1 MTMALLASSAD
12 AQTIIDNVGVG
23 WGGDASSVAEITQG
37 AGSTQ
42 GFLTARVA
50 LTAANVFGLTGNTMT
65 AGMQV
70 YNTATVAGAAGVSP
84 GLYTW
89 NGSQWI
95 SNSEVPYFHSNSTAV
110 GNSTAA
116 NSGATGANSIA
127 IGANATAAGGT
138 SLAAGFGANAA
149 GQDDIAIGRNA
160 TAYNA
165 SGNPLFGSIAIG
177 QGAQAQNISA
187 VAIGTA
193 SVAGWDATAV
203 GRSSSATLR
212 GGAAFGIT
220 ANASAQYATAIGAI
234 ATASGEQSTAVGFQ
248 SKAQALSATAV
259 GDGAIAANGAD
270 TAVGRSAYASGSL
283 SAALGYSSKATGI
296 GSLAA
301 GAFANAAGTTGIALG
316 YSAEASRQD
325 AIAIGTSAN
334 ASTYAGVALGSRSVA
349 SRAAGTGG
357 AVYVPT
363 SAGAT
368 QIAAIN
374 ATTSTLAAV
383 SVGDAATGIFRQIT
397 SVAAGAADSDAVNVS
412 QLKAVSSAVSAID
425 FPIRSGNA
433 GPYTTAATGKDS
445 LAVGATAAATSGN
458 GTAVGEAS
466 RAYSFST
473 ALGYNANASGGNSMA
488 LGASSSAIGV
498 RQTVV
503 GSGALADILSTESV
517 VVGTGA
523 SATNSAFSTVVGT
536 GASAV
541 GNTNS
546 VFGYQASA
554 LNVSNAT
561 AIGEGASVTG
571 SAGIAVGS
579 GAAASGNLTTAI
591 GVGAASSGSTGIA
604 LGLNAVNTV
613 ANSVALGANAFDS
626 ATASATTAGTT
637 TYNSSVIAGKTF
649 NYAGGAPIG
658 VVSVGGPGVERR
670 IQNVAAGQVSTTSTD
685 AINGSQLYAV
695 ADALTSTVAAGATH
709 YYSVSSTDQSA
720 GSNYA
725 NDGATGAS
733 SLAAG
738 VGALASGGQTTALG
752 NGATAA
758 VAGGVALGS
767 ASVSDRALVPS
778 TGILA
783 AGGFAVPY
791 NTTDRTLLG
800 AVSVGNATSYRQI
813 TNVADGTQSQDAVTV
828 RQLTG
833 ALQSFAVTPTKYFHA
848 NSVAADSLAVGS
860 ESVAV
865 GPQTVV
871 NGNNAIGIGNGA
883 TVQVSAPGSIA
894 IGQGANTQLA
904 DSIALGTNASAAGVQ
919 GVALG
924 AGSIVNTAGGV
935 ALGAGSVAN
944 TAAGAK
950 GYVPTGASTAQTAAV
965 NATTSTL
972 AGVSV
977 GNAATGQLRQINGVA
992 AGSVDSDAVNVSQ
1005 LKAVQT
1011 AVVNI
1016 DNNAVKYDTTAAGT
1030 TNYNSVN
1037 LGNSNSTGPVTL
1049 GNVANGV
1056 APTDAVNVQQ
1066 LNAGVAGANA
1076 YTDARV
1082 NGLQGNIDGV
1092 ARKAYA
1098 GVASAM
1104 ALESAPYIAGK
1115 TTYAAG
1121 VGYYQSQGAIGV
1133 ALRRTADNGRWSV
1146 TGGVSAS
1153 AGGVAVRAGVSG
1165 IWD

>member
-1 MTMALLASSAD
+1 MNRSFKSIWSEAQGAWVAVSEVAGGRGKKSRSGVTAGLVALSVTMALLAAPTG
-12 AQTIIDNVGVG
+12 AQTLIDNAGVRA
-23 WGGDASSVAEITQG
+23 GGNASAAVEIGQAGG
-37 AGSTQ
+37 ATQ

-70 YNTATVAGAAGVSP
+70 YNTATTTGANGVSP

-127 IGANATAAGGT
+127 IGPNATAAGGT
-138 SLAAGFGANAA
+138 SLAAGFGANASGSQTIALGWSANA
-149 GQDDIAIGRNA
+149 GGVNSIALGTKSSTAGFTQIAIG
-160 TAYNA
+160 
-165 SGNPLFGSIAIG
+165 
-177 QGAQAQNISA
+177 
-187 VAIGTA
+187 
-193 SVAGWDATAV
+193 
-203 GRSSSATLR
+203 
-212 GGAAFGIT
+212 
-220 ANASAQYATAIGAI
+220 
-234 ATASGEQSTAVGFQ
+234 
-248 SKAQALSATAV
+248 
-259 GDGAIAANGAD
+259 
-270 TAVGRSAYASGSL
+270 
-283 SAALGYSSKATGI
+283 
-296 GSLAA
+296 
-301 GAFANAAGTTGIALG
+301 
-316 YSAEASRQD
+316 
-325 AIAIGTSAN
+325 
-334 ASTYAGVALGSRSVA
+334 
-349 SRAAGTGG
+349 
-357 AVYVPT
+357 
-363 SAGAT
+363 
-368 QIAAIN
+368 
-374 ATTSTLAAV
+374 
-383 SVGDAATGIFRQIT
+383 
-397 SVAAGAADSDAVNVS
+397 
-412 QLKAVSSAVSAID
+412 
-425 FPIRSGNA
+425 
-433 GPYTTAATGKDS
+433 
-445 LAVGATAAATSGN
+445 
-458 GTAVGEAS
+458 
-466 RAYSFST
+466 
-473 ALGYNANASGGNSMA
+473 
-488 LGASSSAIGV
+488 
-498 RQTVV
+498 
-503 GSGALADILSTESV
+503 SGAKTDVLSTDSTV
-517 VVGTGA
+517 IGGGA
-523 SATNSAFSTVVGT
+523 SAINSAFSTVVGT

-554 LNVSNAT
+554 INVSNAT

-571 SAGIAVGS
+571 SAGIALGS
-579 GAAASGNLTTAI
+579 GAAATGSLTTAI

-613 ANSVALGANAFDS
+613 ANSVALGTNAFDS

-637 TYNSSVIAGKTF
+637 AYNSSVINGTTY

-658 VVSVGGPGVERR
+658 VVSIGSPGAERR
-670 IQNVAAGQVSTTSTD
+670 IQNLAAGQISATSTD
-685 AINGSQLYAV
+685 AVNGSQLYAV
-695 ADALTSTVAAGATH
+695 GSSITSTIAAGQTH
-709 YYSVSSTDQSA
+709 YYSVNDNGVQT
-720 GSNYA
+720 GNYA
-725 NDGATGAS
+725 N
-733 SLAAG
+733 
-738 VGALASGGQTTALG
+738 

-758 VAGGVALGS
+758 FAIAAGTNAAAGGTGAVAMGGNAVASGSTGVSIGYVAGTGSTNTAGTVNVGYATGISGSGKNNTNVGTTTGGLTNGDGNTAMGYDTGRGITGSYNLSAGQSAGTATVGNANIALGEGTGQLRTGNDNVAMGTSAGVNSNGNRNISIGSGAGGNFGAVTNADDAIALGTNSVASASNAMALGAYARANNASDVALGASSFTAAPNATPTGTINGTTYTYAGGAPTSVVSVGNVGNERQITNVAAGQVTATSTDAVNGSQLYATNSAISNVTNGGGIKYFHANSTAADSVAAGAESVAIGPQAVANTAGGVALGS
-767 ASVSDRALVPS
+767 GALSDRTIVQGTGTFSSGS
-778 TGILA
+778 T
-783 AGGFAVPY
+783 AVGY

-800 AVSVGNATSYRQI
+800 AVSVGNSTGYRQI
-813 TNVADGTQSQDAVTV
+813 INVADGTQASDAVTV
-828 RQLTG
+828 RQLSG
-833 ALQSFAVTPTKYFHA
+833 ALGSIAATTGKYFHA
-848 NSVAADSLAVGS
+848 NSTAADSLAVGT
-860 ESVAV
+860 ESVAI

-871 NGNNAIGIGNGA
+871 NGNNGIGIGNGA
-883 TVQVSAPGSIA
+883 TVQASATNGLA
-894 IGQGANTQLA
+894 IGTGASVTQV
-904 DSIALGTNASAAGVQ
+904 G

-924 AGSIVNTAGGV
+924 AGSIA
-935 ALGAGSVAN
+935 S

-950 GYVPTGASTAQTAAV
+950 GYVPTGASVAQTAAV

-1011 AVVNI
+1011 SVTTL
-1016 DNNAVKYDTTAAGT
+1016 DNNAVKYDTTTAGT

-1056 APTDAVNVQQ
+1056 APYDAVNVQQ
-1066 LNAGVAGANA
+1066 LNAGVASANA

-1121 VGYYQSQGAIGV
+1121 MGYYQSQGAVGI